1 MSLMKQLKIANLDW
15 RKPMQWH
22 LLKDTEVQITL
33 KLPKSLIHNPTTDNI
48 EEKMNLLQKRED
60 VERALME
67 YQRSYLSSEIFH
79 EIKVA
84 MSVLPSTTI

>member
-1 MSLMKQLKIANLDW
+1 MKQLKIANLDW